1 MNALPNAQNATEP
14 QTDAHNSPLSSSIT
28 GSPSTLQQLIQNFH
42 QAHAPLEVVSSL
54 KAQHWIHSLLGLL
67 FPHLSIFPGKPVDI
81 PRLSQELEVDLTAL
95 LAVVAKDLPLSPSEL
110 AQAYFQT
117 DLPAIYLTLQQDGR
131 CMLAGDPAA
140 VSLNEVYQTYPGF
153 LAVAIYRLAHG
164 LHLRQIPLL
173 PRLLTEYGH
182 RLTGVDIHPG
192 ATIGPSLC
200 IDHGT
205 GIVIGETSEIGA
217 CVKLYQGVTLGAVSV
232 EKNMAKTKRHPT
244 IEDRVV
250 IYAGATILGGETVIG
265 HDSVIGGNVWLTRSI
280 EPFSRVYQTSE
291 VRVQRKDEPGQSKTN
306 PNENLK

>member
-1 MNALPNAQNATEP
+1 
-14 QTDAHNSPLSSSIT
+14 
-28 GSPSTLQQLIQNFH
+28 
-42 QAHAPLEVVSSL
+42 VSSL

-67 FPHLSIFPGKPVDI
+67 FPHLSVFPGKPVDI
-81 PRLSQELEVDLTAL
+81 LRQSQELEAELTTLLEVVAGDLT
-95 LAVVAKDLPLSPSEL
+95 LAPSEL
-110 AQAYFQT
+110 ARAYFSE
-117 DLPAIYLTLQQDGR
+117 DLPQIYLTLQQDGR

-140 VSLNEVYQTYPGF
+140 VSLDEVYQTYPGF

-173 PRLLTEYGH
+173 PRLLTEYSH

-192 ATIGPSLC
+192 AKIGPSLC

-217 CVKLYQGVTLGAVSV
+217 CVKLYQGVTLGALSV
-232 EKNMAKTKRHPT
+232 EKNMAQTKRHPS
-244 IEDRVV
+244 IQDRVV

-291 VRVQRKDEPGQSKTN
+291 VRVQRKAE
-306 PNENLK
+306 

>member
-1 MNALPNAQNATEP
+1 MNVPTNAQNATEP
-14 QTDAHNSPLSSSIT
+14 QSEIQDSPLSSSIT
-28 GSPSTLQQLIQNFH
+28 GSPSSLQQLIQNFH
-42 QAHAPLEVVSSL
+42 QAHAPLRVVSSL

-67 FPHLSIFPGKPVDI
+67 FPHLSVFPGKPVDI
-81 PRLSQELEVDLTAL
+81 LRQSQELETELTTLLEVVAGDLT
-95 LAVVAKDLPLSPSEL
+95 LAPSEL
-110 AQAYFQT
+110 AQAYFSE
-117 DLPAIYLTLQQDGR
+117 DLPQIYLTLQQDGR

-140 VSLNEVYQTYPGF
+140 VSLDEVYQTYPGF

-173 PRLLTEYGH
+173 PRLLTEYSH

-192 ATIGPSLC
+192 AKIGPSLC

-217 CVKLYQGVTLGAVSV
+217 CVKLYQGVTLGALSV
-232 EKNMAKTKRHPT
+232 EKNMAQTKRHPS
-244 IEDRVV
+244 IQDRVV

-291 VRVQRKDEPGQSKTN
+291 VRVQRKAE
-306 PNENLK
+306 